1 MEINGQTHWQLPV
14 IIGEIQ
20 VLEGDREISLVTF
33 FAHWF
38 ADVLELCRPS
48 DVCTNTLQYH
58 PVLYHIFFVALFKEK
73 NNPPKKTKIY
83 IESIID
89 VFGRKTTTLGGTT
102 MAPWHTEANAR
113 SYGQS
118 NGPADESPWDWRITL
133 IFWMCGGV

>member
-38 ADVLELCRPS
+38 ADVFELCRPS

-73 NNPPKKTKIY
+73 KQSPQKNKNLHR
-83 IESIID
+83 IID
-89 VFGRKTTTLGGTT
+89 VLGRKKHQRLGPQQWPRGTPRQMRDPAT
-102 MAPWHTEANAR
+102 RAT
-113 SYGQS
+113 GQPTRVL
-118 NGPADESPWDWRITL
+118 GIGESR
-133 IFWMCGGV
+133 